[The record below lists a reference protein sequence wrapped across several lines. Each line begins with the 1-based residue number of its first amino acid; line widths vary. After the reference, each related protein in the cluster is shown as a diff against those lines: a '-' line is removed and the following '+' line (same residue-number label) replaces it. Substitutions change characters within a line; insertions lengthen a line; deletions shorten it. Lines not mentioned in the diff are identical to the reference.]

1 MPSKSS
7 KPKPEDRKKRESPAA
22 RAERFRKV
30 RTDNAAETAQDYAE
44 AIAELIERD
53 GEARP
58 TDHARMFGVSHVT
71 VIRTVARLQRDGLL
85 TTKPYR
91 SIFLTSEG
99 AALAAE
105 CRERHAMVVSLLLA
119 LGVPRAAAES
129 DAEGIEHHLSA
140 ETISAFRA
148 FLRRRQA

>member
-1 MPSKSS
+1 MPAKSS
-7 KPKPEDRKKRESPAA
+7 RPKAASRKSDGPAA
-22 RAERFRKV
+22 RAESFRKV

-44 AIAELIERD
+44 AIAELIERE

-58 TDHARMFGVSHVT
+58 TELARMFGVSHVT

-85 TTKPYR
+85 VTRPYR
-91 SIFLTSEG
+91 SIFLTPKG

-105 CRERHAMVVSLLLA
+105 CRERHALVVSFLIA
-119 LGVPRAAAES
+119 LGVPRSAAEG
-129 DAEGIEHHLSA
+129 DAEGIEHHLGT

-148 FLRRRQA
+148 FLRRRKG

>member
-1 MPSKSS
+1 MPSKPFEPRSV
-7 KPKPEDRKKRESPAA
+7 DRKKREAPAA

-30 RTDNAAETAQDYAE
+30 RTDNASETAQDYAE

-58 TDHARMFGVSHVT
+58 TDLARMFGVSHVT

-91 SIFLTSEG
+91 SIFLTPEG

-129 DAEGIEHHLSA
+129 DAEGIEHHLSV

>member
-1 MPSKSS
+1 MT
-7 KPKPEDRKKRESPAA
+7 PKPRRPKTKPGRPAAPAA
-22 RAERFRKV
+22 RAESFRKV

-58 TDHARMFGVSHVT
+58 TELARMFGVSHVT

-85 TTKPYR
+85 VTRPYR
-91 SIFLTSEG
+91 SIFLTPKG

-105 CRERHAMVVSLLLA
+105 CRERHALVVSFLIA

-129 DAEGIEHHLSA
+129 DAEGIEHHLGA
-140 ETISAFRA
+140 DTIAAFRA
-148 FLRRRQA
+148 FLRRRP